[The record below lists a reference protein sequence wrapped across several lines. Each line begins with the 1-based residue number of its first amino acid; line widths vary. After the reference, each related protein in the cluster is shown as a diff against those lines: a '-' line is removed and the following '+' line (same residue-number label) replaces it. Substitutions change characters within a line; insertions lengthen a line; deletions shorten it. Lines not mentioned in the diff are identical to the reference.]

1 VFVASAPF
9 GIICGFLH
17 AGRSSANAPPSLSL
31 PQNAEVNDLRILTPT
46 ENKRLN
52 ELIGFLCITVAILSA
67 LSLISYSPR
76 DAAWNVSASG
86 PDAGHAQNWIGP
98 AGSYSAD
105 LLFQVFGF
113 AAFLLPMALAVLG
126 WRWLKNRAINSQVAT
141 LVGYGLLLLSLPSLL
156 TLWHFPDVR
165 GSVPPG
171 GMLGSLVSGGL
182 RSGFNPL
189 GANLVA
195 VALLLTALFMTT
207 RFSFSGAHAWASGPK
222 GPMGTVEKLGI
233 MQKVQAK
240 WHAWR
245 GTREQERLRKR
256 LAETRLSG
264 RKPVNPQSVGNTAL
278 ANENPEAIELQD
290 ASDVFKTKLEQRD
303 EERKEREKTHKAP
316 IFVVDREIEKPG
328 AKKIT
333 PEPKIARSNTNYKL
347 PSISLLREGERSQ
360 KLDETELKERAR
372 AIEEKC
378 QEFDVQGRVTQINP
392 GPVVTTFEF
401 KPEAGIK
408 YSRIIGLTEDL
419 CLALQAESI
428 LIERIPGKST
438 IGIEV
443 PNLTRQTIALRE
455 IIEAPEFINS
465 ASKLTL
471 AMGRDLHGRIRI
483 TDLAAMPH
491 LLIAGST
498 GTGKS
503 VFINSLMMSI
513 LYKASPDEVKMVL
526 VDPKRLELNL
536 YENIPHLI
544 APVVTDPK
552 IASNVLRNATRE
564 MENRLKLLAQR
575 GVRNIDQYNR
585 TFQKQQSLS
594 LFDNVEESEHKPLPY
609 LVIVIDELADLM
621 MVDTNNVEESIT
633 RLAQMARAV
642 GIHLILA
649 TQRPSVDVITGL
661 IKANFPARIS
671 FRVASKVDS
680 RTILDAN
687 GSESLLG
694 KGDMLYLP
702 AGSSRL
708 HRIHG
713 PLVSEDEIVAV
724 CDFWRNQA
732 QAKYNEQLLEAPKDE
747 HGKVESSAD
756 AGGESAG
763 GADDVDDDLYQDAIR
778 VVCDAGRAS
787 TSTLQ
792 RRLRIGYG
800 RAARLID
807 LMEKDGIVGPP
818 EGTKPREVLKNRNW
832 MREFDQSAQE

>member
-1 VFVASAPF
+1 VRF
-9 GIICGFLH
+9 
-17 AGRSSANAPPSLSL
+17 
-31 PQNAEVNDLRILTPT
+31 LTPT
-46 ENKRLN
+46 QNKRLN
-52 ELIGFLCITVAILSA
+52 ELVGFLCISLAILIA
-67 LSLISYSPR
+67 LALLSYSPS
-76 DAAWNVSASG
+76 DASFNVSAQPRDGGVTNDWMG
-86 PDAGHAQNWIGP
+86 PVGAYA
-98 AGSYSAD
+98 SD

-113 AAFLLPMALAVLG
+113 AAFLLPAAILVLG
-126 WRWLKNRAINSQVAT
+126 WRWCRSRAIDSQFAT
-141 LVGYGLLLLSLPSLL
+141 LAGYFLLLVSLPALL
-156 TLWHFPDVR
+156 ALFPFPAVR
-165 GSVPPG
+165 GAIPAG
-171 GMLGSLVSGGL
+171 GIVGSLISNEL
-182 RSGFNPL
+182 LAGFNFW
-189 GANLVA
+189 GALLVA
-195 VALLLTALFMTT
+195 VALFFTSLFMTT
-207 RFSFSGAHAWASGPK
+207 RFSFAGTHAWATGPK
-222 GPMGTVEKLGI
+222 GPIGAVERLGLL
-233 MQKVQAK
+233 QKVQAR
-240 WHAWR
+240 WHDWR
-245 GTREQERLRKR
+245 ERREQERMRR
-256 LAETRLSG
+256 RVEESRLSG
-264 RKPVNPQSVGNTAL
+264 RKPVPPQAIAKTAL
-278 ANENPEAIELQD
+278 LEASSAVTGEPEE
-290 ASDVFKTKLEQRD
+290 D
-303 EERKEREKTHKAP
+303 EADEKEKKPSVVKAP
-316 IFVVDREIEKPG
+316 IFVFNRDTEKP
-328 AKKIT
+328 ATKKGD
-333 PEPKIARSNTNYKL
+333 PKIAKDNPNYKL
-347 PSISLLREGERSQ
+347 PPPSLLREGERSH
-360 KLDETELKERAR
+360 KLDEEELKQRAR
-372 AIEEKC
+372 AIEAKC
-378 QEFDVQGRVTQINP
+378 LEFDVQGRVTQINP

-443 PNLTRQTIALRE
+443 PNDKRQTIALRE
-455 IIEAPEFINS
+455 IIEATEFIHS
-465 ASKLTL
+465 PSKLTL
-471 AMGRDLHGRIRI
+471 AMGRDLHGRIRV
-483 TDLAAMPH
+483 TELAAMPH

-513 LYKASPDEVKMVL
+513 LFKASPDDVKMVL
-526 VDPKRLELNL
+526 VDPKRLELCL

-552 IASNVLRNATRE
+552 IASNVLRNATKE

-585 TFQKQQSLS
+585 TFKKDQSLS
-594 LFDNVEESEHKPLPY
+594 LFENVEEPQHKPLPY

-680 RTILDAN
+680 RTILDSN
-687 GSESLLG
+687 GAESLLG
-694 KGDMLYLP
+694 RGDMLYLP
-702 AGSSRL
+702 AGSARL

-713 PLVSEDEIVAV
+713 PLVTEEEISEV
-724 CDFWRNQA
+724 CDFWRDQA
-732 QAKYNEQLLEAPKDE
+732 QAKYQEELLEAPKDE
-747 HGKVESSAD
+747 NGKPVDGAEGAD
-756 AGGESAG
+756 ADGS
-763 GADDVDDDLYQDAIR
+763 DNVDDDLYQDAVR

-818 EGTKPREVLKNRNW
+818 DGTKPREVLKNRNW
-832 MREFDQSAQE
+832 MKEFDESQQ

>member
-1 VFVASAPF
+1 MRF
-9 GIICGFLH
+9 
-17 AGRSSANAPPSLSL
+17 
-31 PQNAEVNDLRILTPT
+31 LTPT

-52 ELIGFLCITVAILSA
+52 ELVGFLCITVAVLLGLA
-67 LSLISYSPR
+67 LISYSPH
-76 DAAWNVSASG
+76 DAAFNVSAASVG
-86 PDAGHAQNWIGP
+86 ENPVRNWIGP
-98 AGSYSAD
+98 VGSYTAD
-105 LLFQVFGF
+105 LSFQIFGF
-113 AAFLLPMALAVLG
+113 AAFLLPMAIGILGYRWIRSRAVD
-126 WRWLKNRAINSQVAT
+126 SQWAT
-141 LVGYGLLLLSLPSLL
+141 IVGYALLLLSLPSLL
-156 TLWHFPDVR
+156 SLIHFPEVR
-165 GSVPPG
+165 GSIPA
-171 GMLGSLVSGGL
+171 GGL
-182 RSGFNPL
+182 LGGVVSNGLKSGFNFG
-189 GANLVA
+189 GAIV
-195 VALLLTALFMTT
+195 VALALMVVALFLTT
-207 RFSFSGAHAWASGPK
+207 RFSFSGAHAWASSSK
-222 GPMGTVEKLGI
+222 GPLGRMEKIGILQRARARWEEWRDEREEARMRREVE
-233 MQKVQAK
+233 
-240 WHAWR
+240 
-245 GTREQERLRKR
+245 ERKI
-256 LAETRLSG
+256 AG
-264 RKPVNPQSVGNTAL
+264 RKPVAPQVVGRAEKGEEASKTIHLEELGDIFKGKKAAL
-278 ANENPEAIELQD
+278 EEVEDEND
-290 ASDVFKTKLEQRD
+290 TTKA
-303 EERKEREKTHKAP
+303 TSHKAP
-316 IFVVDREIEKPG
+316 VLMLSPEKSDK
-328 AKKIT
+328 AKKV
-333 PEPKIARSNTNYKL
+333 EPKIAKGTTNYRL
-347 PSISLLREGERSQ
+347 PSVQLLKEGEGSH
-360 KLDETELKERAR
+360 KLDEDELKMRAR
-372 AIEEKC
+372 AIEAKC
-378 QEFDVQGRVTQINP
+378 HEFGVEGRVTQINP

-443 PNLTRQTIALRE
+443 PNDRRQTIALRE
-455 IIEAPEFINS
+455 IVEATEFANS
-465 ASKLTL
+465 PSKLTL
-471 AMGRDLHGRIRI
+471 AMGRDLHGRIRV
-483 TDLAAMPH
+483 TDLASMPH

-513 LYKASPDEVKMVL
+513 LYKATPDEVKMVL

-536 YENIPHLI
+536 YEGIPHLI

-552 IASNVLRNATRE
+552 VASNVLRNATRE

-594 LFDNVEESEHKPLPY
+594 LFETAEESEHKPLPY
-609 LVIVIDELADLM
+609 LIIIIDELADLM

-702 AGSSRL
+702 AGSARL

-713 PLVSEDEIVAV
+713 PLVTEDEISAV
-724 CDFWRNQA
+724 CEFWKEQA
-732 QAKYNEQLLEAPKDE
+732 QAKYNEALLEAPKDDE
-747 HGKVESSAD
+747 GKEITKGKAGGG
-756 AGGESAG
+756 GGESSGESASG
-763 GADDVDDDLYQDAIR
+763 EDVDDELYQDAIR
-778 VVCDAGRAS
+778 ICCEMGRAS

-800 RAARLID
+800 RAAHLID

-818 EGTKPREVLKNRNW
+818 DGTRPREVLKGRDW
-832 MREFDQSAQE
+832 MNEFDDAQE

>member
-1 VFVASAPF
+1 MRF
-9 GIICGFLH
+9 
-17 AGRSSANAPPSLSL
+17 
-31 PQNAEVNDLRILTPT
+31 LTPT

-52 ELIGFLCITVAILSA
+52 ELVGFVCIAAAVLLA
-67 LSLISYSPR
+67 LSLISYSPH
-76 DAAWNVSASG
+76 DPAFNVSAASLG
-86 PDAGHAQNWIGP
+86 ENPVRNWIGP
-98 AGSYSAD
+98 AGSYTAD
-105 LLFQVFGF
+105 LSFQIFGF
-113 AAFLLPMALAVLG
+113 AAFLLPLAIGLLG
-126 WRWLKNRAINSQVAT
+126 YRWFRSRVVDSQWAA
-141 LVGYGLLLLSLPSLL
+141 LVGYALLLLSLPSLL
-156 TLWHFPDVR
+156 SMTHFPDVR
-165 GSVPPG
+165 GAIPPG
-171 GMLGSLVSGGL
+171 GLLGGAVSHGL
-182 RSGFNPL
+182 QSGFNFW
-189 GANLVA
+189 GALLVA
-195 VALLLTALFMTT
+195 LIMIVIALFLTT
-207 RFSFSGAHAWASGPK
+207 RFSFSGAHAWASGSK
-222 GPMGTVEKLGI
+222 GPLGKMEKLGI
-233 MQKVQAK
+233 LQRARAR
-240 WHAWR
+240 WEEWR
-245 GTREQERLRKR
+245 EDREEKRMRREVEGRK
-256 LAETRLSG
+256 LSG
-264 RKPVNPQSVGNTAL
+264 RKPVAPQIVG
-278 ANENPEAIELQD
+278 
-290 ASDVFKTKLEQRD
+290 KG
-303 EERKEREKTHKAP
+303 EKTDDEGGKTIQLEESGNIFKGSAARGGKNAIAEEDQGDSAKDAGHKVP
-316 IFVVDREIEKPG
+316 VVVLGPDKKATVAKPD
-328 AKKIT
+328 AKSAKT
-333 PEPKIARSNTNYKL
+333 TTNYQL
-347 PSISLLREGERSQ
+347 PSIQLLREGEGSQ
-360 KLDETELKERAR
+360 KLDEEELKRRAR
-372 AIEEKC
+372 AIEAKC
-378 QEFDVQGRVTQINP
+378 HEFGVEGRVTQINP

-438 IGIEV
+438 VGIEV
-443 PNLTRQTIALRE
+443 PNDRRQTIALRE
-455 IIEAPEFINS
+455 IVESTEFANS
-465 ASKLTL
+465 PSKLTL
-471 AMGRDLHGRIRI
+471 AMGRDLHGRIRV
-483 TDLAAMPH
+483 TDLASMPH

-513 LYKASPDEVKMVL
+513 LYKATPDDVKMVL

-536 YENIPHLI
+536 YEGIPHLI

-552 IASNVLRNATRE
+552 VASNVLRNATRE

-594 LFDNVEESEHKPLPY
+594 LFENQESEHKPLPY
-609 LVIVIDELADLM
+609 LIIIIDELADLM

-680 RTILDAN
+680 RTILDSN

-702 AGSSRL
+702 AGSARL

-713 PLVSEDEIVAV
+713 PLVSEDEITDV
-724 CDFWRNQA
+724 CEFWRAQA
-732 QAKYNEQLLEAPKDE
+732 EAKYNEALLEAPKEED
-747 HGKVESSAD
+747 GKEAAKSGKPRSRGEESGGGTE
-756 AGGESAG
+756 GGEE
-763 GADDVDDDLYQDAIR
+763 VDDELYHDAVRI
-778 VVCDAGRAS
+778 CCEMGRAS

-800 RAARLID
+800 RAAHLID

-818 EGTKPREVLKNRNW
+818 DGTRPREVLKGSEW
-832 MREFDQSAQE
+832 MREYDDREK

>member
-1 VFVASAPF
+1 MCF
-9 GIICGFLH
+9 
-17 AGRSSANAPPSLSL
+17 
-31 PQNAEVNDLRILTPT
+31 LTPT

-52 ELIGFLCITVAILSA
+52 ELIGFLCIVLAVLMGLA
-67 LSLISYSPR
+67 LISYNPA
-76 DAAWNVSASG
+76 DAAFNVSG
-86 PDAGHAQNWIGP
+86 PADGEHAAKNWIGP
-98 AGSYSAD
+98 AGAYSSD
-105 LLFQVFGF
+105 VLFQIFGF
-113 AAFLLPMALAVLG
+113 AAFLLPVAVGLLG
-126 WRWLKNRAINSQVAT
+126 YRWIRSQPVKSQAAT
-141 LVGYGLLLLSLPSLL
+141 VVGYVLLLLSLPSLL
-156 TLWHFPDVR
+156 SLIHFPDVR
-165 GSVPPG
+165 GALPAG
-171 GMLGSLVSGGL
+171 GLLGSLVSRAL
-182 RSGFNPL
+182 RSGFNFS
-189 GANLVA
+189 G
-195 VALLLTALFMTT
+195 ALLVEIAVIVAAIFLTT
-207 RFSFSGAHAWASGPK
+207 RFSFSGAHAWANSDK
-222 GPMGTVEKLGI
+222 GPIGRMEKLGI
-233 MQKVQAK
+233 LQRAQAR

-245 GTREQERLRKR
+245 DEREDERMRREVEERKI
-256 LAETRLSG
+256 AG
-264 RKPVNPQSVGNTAL
+264 RKPVAPQIVGKAEPAEEPKPIHLEDVSEIFRDNKGL
-278 ANENPEAIELQD
+278 AEDEKEKEPVSESGHKTPILVLNSEKPEKA
-290 ASDVFKTKLEQRD
+290 KKLES
-303 EERKEREKTHKAP
+303 KFAKT
-316 IFVVDREIEKPG
+316 
-328 AKKIT
+328 T
-333 PEPKIARSNTNYKL
+333 TNYRL
-347 PSISLLREGERSQ
+347 PSIQLLKEGEGSQ
-360 KLDETELKERAR
+360 KLDEDELKYRAR
-372 AIEEKC
+372 AIEAKC
-378 QEFDVQGRVTQINP
+378 HEFGVEGRVTQINP

-438 IGIEV
+438 VGIEV
-443 PNLTRQTIALRE
+443 PNDRRQTIALRE
-455 IIEAPEFINS
+455 IIEATEFANS
-465 ASKLTL
+465 PSKLTL
-471 AMGRDLHGRIRI
+471 AMGRDLHGRIRV
-483 TDLAAMPH
+483 TDLSSMPH

-513 LYKASPDEVKMVL
+513 LYKATPEEVKMVL
-526 VDPKRLELNL
+526 VDPKRLELSL
-536 YENIPHLI
+536 YGRIPHLI

-585 TFQKQQSLS
+585 TFQKHQSLS
-594 LFDNVEESEHKPLPY
+594 LFESGEESEHKPLPY
-609 LVIVIDELADLM
+609 LVIIIDELADLM

-680 RTILDAN
+680 RTILDSN

-702 AGSSRL
+702 AGSARL

-713 PLVSEDEIVAV
+713 PLVSEDEITAV
-724 CDFWRNQA
+724 CDFWRQQA
-732 QAKYNEQLLEAPKDE
+732 EAKYNEELLEAPKDE
-747 HGKVESSAD
+747 DEKGKSAKGNVTPASESAD
-756 AGGESAG
+756 ASGS
-763 GADDVDDDLYQDAIR
+763 DDADDDLYQDAVRI
-778 VVCDAGRAS
+778 CCEMGRAS

-800 RAARLID
+800 RAAHLID

-818 EGTKPREVLKNRNW
+818 DGTRPREVLKGRDW
-832 MREFDQSAQE
+832 MKEFDDREN

>member
-1 VFVASAPF
+1 VRF
-9 GIICGFLH
+9 
-17 AGRSSANAPPSLSL
+17 
-31 PQNAEVNDLRILTPT
+31 LTPT

-52 ELIGFLCITVAILSA
+52 ELVGFLCISLAVLLA
-67 LSLISYSPR
+67 LALISYSPR
-76 DAAWNVSASG
+76 DASFNVSAQPADSG
-86 PDAGHAQNWIGP
+86 VTNNWMGP
-98 AGSYSAD
+98 VGAYASD

-113 AAFLLPMALAVLG
+113 AAFLLPMAIAVLG
-126 WRWLKNRAINSQVAT
+126 WRWCRNRAIDSPFAT
-141 LVGYGLLLLSLPSLL
+141 LAGYFLLLVSLPALLALFPFPAVRSTIPAGGIVGSLISSGLLA
-156 TLWHFPDVR
+156 
-165 GSVPPG
+165 
-171 GMLGSLVSGGL
+171 
-182 RSGFNPL
+182 GFNFW
-189 GANLVA
+189 GALLVA
-195 VALLLTALFMTT
+195 VALLFTSLFMTT
-207 RFSFSGAHAWASGPK
+207 RFSFAGTHAWATGPK
-222 GPMGTVEKLGI
+222 GPIGAVERLGLL
-233 MQKVQAK
+233 QKAQAR
-240 WHAWR
+240 WHAWNER
-245 GTREQERLRKR
+245 REQERMRR
-256 LAETRLSG
+256 RVEESRLSG
-264 RKPVNPQSVGNTAL
+264 RKPVPPQAISKTAL
-278 ANENPEAIELQD
+278 
-290 ASDVFKTKLEQRD
+290 LEPSGTLADEREED
-303 EERKEREKTHKAP
+303 EEKDSKSSVMKAP
-316 IFVVDREIEKPG
+316 IFVFHRDTEKPA
-328 AKKIT
+328 AKKAG
-333 PEPKIARSNTNYKL
+333 EPKIAKGNQNYKL
-347 PSISLLREGERSQ
+347 PSPSLLREGERGQ
-360 KLDETELKERAR
+360 KLDEEELKQRAR
-372 AIEEKC
+372 AIEAKC

-408 YSRIIGLTEDL
+408 YSRIIALTEDL

-443 PNLTRQTIALRE
+443 PNDRRQTIALRE
-455 IIEAPEFINS
+455 IIEAPEFIQS
-465 ASKLTL
+465 PSKLTL
-471 AMGRDLHGRIRI
+471 AMGRDLHGRIRV
-483 TDLAAMPH
+483 TELAAMPH

-513 LYKASPDEVKMVL
+513 LFKASPDEVKLVL
-526 VDPKRLELNL
+526 VDPKRLELSL

-585 TFQKQQSLS
+585 TFKKEQSLS
-594 LFDNVEESEHKPLPY
+594 LFDNVEEPEHKPLPY
-609 LVIVIDELADLM
+609 LIIVIDELADLM

-680 RTILDAN
+680 RTILDSN
-687 GSESLLG
+687 GAESLLG
-694 KGDMLYLP
+694 RGDMLYLP
-702 AGSSRL
+702 AGSARL

-713 PLVSEDEIVAV
+713 PLVTEEEITEV
-724 CDFWRNQA
+724 CDFWRDQA
-732 QAKYNEQLLEAPKDE
+732 QAKYQEELLEAPKE
-747 HGKVESSAD
+747 ENGKNADGTAD
-756 AGGESAG
+756 AEGG
-763 GADDVDDDLYQDAIR
+763 DDVDDDLYQDAVR

-818 EGTKPREVLKNRNW
+818 DGTKPREVLKNRNW
-832 MREFDQSAQE
+832 MKEFDESQQ

>member
-1 VFVASAPF
+1 
-9 GIICGFLH
+9 
-17 AGRSSANAPPSLSL
+17 
-31 PQNAEVNDLRILTPT
+31 LRLLTPT
-46 ENKRLN
+46 GNKRFN
-52 ELIGFLCITVAILSA
+52 ELIGFLCITLAILIA
-67 LSLISYSPR
+67 LALLSYSPK
-76 DAAWNVSASG
+76 DAAFNVSA
-86 PDAGHAQNWIGP
+86 PENAATQNWIGP
-98 AGSYSAD
+98 VGAYGSD
-105 LLFQVFGF
+105 GLFQVFGF
-113 AAFLLPMALAVLG
+113 AAFLLPAAILVLG
-126 WRWLKNRAINSQVAT
+126 WRWFRSRAIDSQVAT
-141 LVGYGLLLLSLPSLL
+141 VVGFGLLLLSLPTLL
-156 TLWHFPDVR
+156 SLWHVWDVR
-165 GSVPPG
+165 GAVPPG
-171 GMLGSLVSGGL
+171 GLLGELFSNQL
-182 RSGFNPL
+182 RTGFNL
-189 GANLVA
+189 WGANLVT
-195 VALLLTALFMTT
+195 VALLVTALFMTT
-207 RFSFSGAHAWASGPK
+207 RFSFSGAHAWASGPN
-222 GPMGTVEKLGI
+222 GPIGKVEKLGI
-233 MQKVQAK
+233 LQKAQAR

-245 GTREQERLRKR
+245 EEREQQRMRRRVEQS
-256 LAETRLSG
+256 RLSG
-264 RKPVNPQSVGNTAL
+264 RKPVPPQLIGKAEL
-278 ANENPEAIELQD
+278 LNEQGKTIRLGDESNIFKSKTEMEEEEDDKGKKD
-290 ASDVFKTKLEQRD
+290 ASRKTTILFLNRD
-303 EERKEREKTHKAP
+303 P
-316 IFVVDREIEKPG
+316 EKP
-328 AKKIT
+328 KKT
-333 PEPKIARSNTNYKL
+333 SEPKIAKGNQNYRL
-347 PSISLLREGERSQ
+347 PSPSLLREGERGQ
-360 KLDETELKERAR
+360 KLDEDELKQRAR
-372 AIEEKC
+372 AIEAKC
-378 QEFDVQGRVTQINP
+378 LEFDVQGRVTQINP

-443 PNLTRQTIALRE
+443 PNDKRQTIALRE
-455 IIEAPEFINS
+455 IIEAPEFMNS
-465 ASKLTL
+465 PSKLTL
-471 AMGRDLHGRIRI
+471 AMGRDLHGRIRV

-513 LYKASPDEVKMVL
+513 LYKASPEEVKLVL

-585 TFQKQQSLS
+585 TFKKEQSLS
-594 LFDNVEESEHKPLPY
+594 LFDNLEETEHKPLPY
-609 LVIVIDELADLM
+609 LIIVIDELADLM

-680 RTILDAN
+680 RTILDSN

-694 KGDMLYLP
+694 RGDMLYLP
-702 AGSSRL
+702 AGSARL

-713 PLVSEDEIVAV
+713 PLVTEDEITSV
-724 CDFWRNQA
+724 CDFWREQA
-732 QAKYNEQLLEAPKDE
+732 QAKYQEELLEAPREED
-747 HGKVESSAD
+747 GKAE
-756 AGGESAG
+756 GGEDNEAEG
-763 GADDVDDDLYQDAIR
+763 GEDVDDDLYQDAIR

-818 EGTKPREVLKNRNW
+818 DGTKPREVLKNRNW
-832 MREFDQSAQE
+832 MKEFDDSAH

>member
-1 VFVASAPF
+1 MRF
-9 GIICGFLH
+9 
-17 AGRSSANAPPSLSL
+17 
-31 PQNAEVNDLRILTPT
+31 LTPT

-52 ELIGFLCITVAILSA
+52 ELIGFLCIAVAVLIAAALLS
-67 LSLISYSPR
+67 YNPH
-76 DAAWNVSASG
+76 DASFNVSASG
-86 PDAGHAQNWIGP
+86 RPPANWIGP
-98 AGSYSAD
+98 VGAYGAD
-105 LLFQVFGF
+105 LLFQIFGF
-113 AAFLLPMALAVLG
+113 AAFLVPMAMAVVG
-126 WRWLKNRAINSQVAT
+126 WRWFRSQMIYSHVAT
-141 LVGYGLLLLSLPSLL
+141 VVGFTLMLLSLPSLL
-156 TLWHFPDVR
+156 ALMSFVPGVR
-165 GSVPPG
+165 GAVPPG
-171 GMLGSLVSGGL
+171 GMLGSLLAGTL
-182 RSGFNPL
+182 RSGFNW
-189 GANLVA
+189 GAYVIAFA
-195 VALLLTALFMTT
+195 VLMTAIFLTTS
-207 RFSFSGAHAWASGPK
+207 FSFASTHAWATSSK
-222 GPMGTVEKLGI
+222 GPIGAVGRLGLW
-233 MQKVQAK
+233 QRAQER

-245 GTREQERLRKR
+245 EEREEQRMRRRVEENRV
-256 LAETRLSG
+256 AG
-264 RKPVNPQSVGNTAL
+264 RKPAPMQSVGSATIL
-278 ANENPEAIELQD
+278 NEPP
-290 ASDVFKTKLEQRD
+290 KTIHLRD
-303 EERKEREKTHKAP
+303 EAAVFPTQREDEEEEDADHKAP
-316 IFVVDREIEKPG
+316 ILMLDRDGAEKP
-328 AKKIT
+328 AKKKAGG
-333 PEPKIARSNTNYKL
+333 PKIATDPANYRL
-347 PSISLLREGERSQ
+347 PSPSILREGERIH
-360 KLDETELKERAR
+360 KLDEDELKIRAR

-378 QEFDVQGRVTQINP
+378 QEFDIQGRVTQINP

-408 YSRIIGLTEDL
+408 YSRIVGLTEDL

-443 PNLTRQTIALRE
+443 PNINRQTIALRE
-455 IIEAPEFINS
+455 IIEAAEFTNS
-465 ASKLTL
+465 PSKLTL
-471 AMGRDLHGRIRI
+471 AMGRDLHGRIRV

-513 LYKASPDEVKMVL
+513 LYKASPDEVKLVL

-552 IASNVLRNATRE
+552 VASNVLRNATKE

-585 TFQKQQSLS
+585 TFKKEQSLS
-594 LFDNVEESEHKPLPY
+594 LFDSVEETEHKPLPY

-680 RTILDAN
+680 RTILDSN

-702 AGSSRL
+702 AGSARL

-713 PLVSEDEIVAV
+713 PLVTEDEITEV
-724 CDFWRNQA
+724 CDFWREQA
-732 QAKYNEQLLEAPKDE
+732 QAKYQAELLEAPKDDNAKGE
-747 HGKVESSAD
+747 
-756 AGGESAG
+756 GGEGSGDTIG
-763 GADDVDDDLYQDAIR
+763 GEDAEDELYQDAVR
-778 VVCDAGRAS
+778 VVCEMGRAS

-800 RAARLID
+800 RAAHLID

-818 EGTKPREVLKNRNW
+818 DGTRPREVLKGKSW
-832 MREFDQSAQE
+832 MKEFDGSMQ

>member
-1 VFVASAPF
+1 VRF
-9 GIICGFLH
+9 
-17 AGRSSANAPPSLSL
+17 
-31 PQNAEVNDLRILTPT
+31 LTPT
-46 ENKRLN
+46 GNKRLN
-52 ELIGFLCITVAILSA
+52 ELVGFLCLTLAILIGLA
-67 LSLISYSPR
+67 LLTYQPS
-76 DAAWNVSASG
+76 DASFNVSTSPSEDHPA
-86 PDAGHAQNWIGP
+86 HNWIGP
-98 AGSYSAD
+98 AGAYGSD
-105 LLFQVFGF
+105 LIFQLFGF
-113 AAFLLPMALAVLG
+113 SAFLLPAGLLALG
-126 WRWLKNRAINSQVAT
+126 WRWFRSREIGSHAVT
-141 LVGYGLLLLSLPSLL
+141 LVGYGLLLLSVPSLL
-156 TLWHFPDVR
+156 ALLPVPSVR
-165 GSVPPG
+165 GAIPAG
-171 GMLGSLVSGGL
+171 GFLGTLLASAL
-182 RSGFNPL
+182 RSGFNW
-189 GANLVA
+189 GAYVIAFA
-195 VALLLTALFMTT
+195 VLTTAIFMTT
-207 RFSFSGAHAWASGPK
+207 SFSFAGTHAWATSPK
-222 GPMGTVEKLGI
+222 GPIGAVEKLGI
-233 MQKVQAK
+233 LQKAQAR

-245 GTREQERLRKR
+245 EEREQRRMRRRVE
-256 LAETRLSG
+256 ESRLSG
-264 RKPVNPQSVGNTAL
+264 RRPVAPQSIGKAEVLNEPPKTIRMADGSDIFRGETATEEEDEKETRGS
-278 ANENPEAIELQD
+278 NSK
-290 ASDVFKTKLEQRD
+290 AS
-303 EERKEREKTHKAP
+303 
-316 IFVVDREIEKPG
+316 IFVFNRDAEKP
-328 AKKIT
+328 AVKKAG
-333 PEPKIARSNTNYKL
+333 EPKIAKGTPNYKL
-347 PSISLLREGERSQ
+347 PSPSLLREGSRSE
-360 KLDETELKERAR
+360 KLDEDELKQRAR
-372 AIEEKC
+372 AIEAKC
-378 QEFDVQGRVTQINP
+378 LEFDVQGRVTQINP

-408 YSRIIGLTEDL
+408 YSRITGLTEDL

-443 PNLTRQTIALRE
+443 PNDKRQTIALRD
-455 IIEAPEFINS
+455 IIEAPEFSNS
-465 ASKLTL
+465 PSKLTL
-471 AMGRDLHGRIRI
+471 AMGRDLHGRIRV

-503 VFINSLMMSI
+503 VFINSLLMSI
-513 LYKASPDEVKMVL
+513 LYKASPDEIKLVL

-536 YENIPHLI
+536 YDNIPHLI

-585 TFQKQQSLS
+585 TFKKEQSLS
-594 LFDNVEESEHKPLPY
+594 LFDNLEETEHKPLPY

-680 RTILDAN
+680 RTILDSN

-694 KGDMLYLP
+694 RGDMLYLP
-702 AGSSRL
+702 AGSARL

-713 PLVSEDEIVAV
+713 PLVTEDEITAV
-724 CDFWRNQA
+724 CDFWRQQA
-732 QAKYNEQLLEAPKDE
+732 QAKYQEELLEAPKDE
-747 HGKVESSAD
+747 NGKAEGASDDDKDAD
-756 AGGESAG
+756 GGE
-763 GADDVDDDLYQDAIR
+763 DVDDDLYQDAIR

-818 EGTKPREVLKNRNW
+818 DGTKPREVLKNRNW
-832 MREFDQSAQE
+832 MKEFDDSSQ

>member
-1 VFVASAPF
+1 MRF
-9 GIICGFLH
+9 
-17 AGRSSANAPPSLSL
+17 
-31 PQNAEVNDLRILTPT
+31 LTPT

-52 ELIGFLCITVAILSA
+52 ELIGFLCITASVLTA
-67 LSLISYSPR
+67 LALISYSPT
-76 DAAWNVSASG
+76 DASWNVSSAPEGASTG
-86 PDAGHAQNWIGP
+86 NWIGP

-113 AAFLLPMALAVLG
+113 AAFLLPMGLSVLG
-126 WRWLKNRAINSQVAT
+126 WRWIRSRSIDSQIAT

-182 RSGFNPL
+182 RSGFNPI

-195 VALLLTALFMTT
+195 MALLLTALFMTT

-222 GPMGTVEKLGI
+222 GPIGAVEKLGVL
-233 MQKVQAK
+233 QKVQAR

-264 RKPVNPQSVGNTAL
+264 RKPVTNQSVAGASTL
-278 ANENPEAIELQD
+278 NENSAAIELED
-290 ASDVFKTKLEQRD
+290 ESDVFKSRQEERD
-303 EERKEREKTHKAP
+303 EERKEREKNHKAP
-316 IFVVDREIEKPG
+316 IFVMDREPEKPG
-328 AKKIT
+328 AKKSA
-333 PEPKIARSNTNYKL
+333 EPKIAKGATNYRL
-347 PSISLLREGERSQ
+347 PSVSLLREGERSQ
-360 KLDETELKERAR
+360 KLDEAELKERAR
-372 AIEEKC
+372 AIEAKC
-378 QEFDVQGRVTQINP
+378 QEFDVQGRITQINP

-443 PNLTRQTIALRE
+443 PNLSRQTIALRE

-471 AMGRDLHGRIRI
+471 AMGRDLHGRIRV
-483 TDLAAMPH
+483 TDLASMPH

-513 LYKASPDEVKMVL
+513 LYKASPDDVKMVL

-694 KGDMLYLP
+694 NGDMLYLP
-702 AGSSRL
+702 AGSARL

-713 PLVSEDEIVAV
+713 PLVTEDEIVSV
-724 CDFWRNQA
+724 CDFWRQQA

-747 HGKVESSAD
+747 NGKVEVSSS
-756 AGGESAG
+756 GGETEA
-763 GADDVDDDLYQDAIR
+763 GADDVDDALYQDAIR